1 MQVDDAFSFA
11 ISRISLADGWMAR
24 GAFSLDADNAAERK
38 CFSQP
43 LLVRESCSDL
53 CQTEGIRA
61 EHGEKE
67 SGATTLILSQ
77 THGQMHHCVVKRYS
91 SSPWVDLSYSQHG
104 II

>member
-11 ISRISLADGWMAR
+11 ISRISLADSWPVW
-24 GAFSLDADNAAERK
+24 FFLDASDTAERK

-43 LLVRESCSDL
+43 LLVRESCSDF

-61 EHGEKE
+61 EPGEKE

-77 THGQMHHCVVKRYS
+77 THGQMHHCIAKRYS